1 MSRQHTYD
9 KATWS
14 GRTMPIWEKSFPVLG
29 KGMLLFNIKRDKPF
43 YIAVCNKEGD
53 GIAETTIMLAVGKNG
68 ASFCTQQGSIV
79 SSMNN
84 IGYEPSKIVTYW
96 YSYDSD
102 NMTVKYGK
110 GYCMEE
116 TTLLKY
122 TFTDESDRAKYFDPA
137 KRRVVKLFNSNP
149 LEPHRSSLRSTKI
162 ERSTLVDVE
171 KEIMFSPYPF
181 MCNRPPFVRDSSLSN
196 LFDIDLGKYT
206 YSSSL
211 PEACQDLYENVKGI
225 NMSLD
230 YGEKEY
236 KLTDAIRHSIEDEN
250 GLLHKTLEKKKD
262 EFGSDD
268 QIYLR
273 ITLGKN
279 FGNSPGT
286 PYVLEIW
293 PKKCGS
299 PIHNHGNS
307 CAVIRVLHGGLTISI
322 YNKNTTDKSAKPLK
336 EFDVVKD
343 DVTWIAPNWYQTHK
357 LWNKTDDFCATIQCY
372 QYGDKDDI
380 HWPFF
385 DYLDSK
391 SHTVDVFAPNSD
403 FPFTEMYNIV
413 MKEYEESMAGKK
425 TNM

>member
-1 MSRQHTYD
+1 MARQHTCD
-9 KATWS
+9 KATRYGS
-14 GRTMPIWEKSFPVLG
+14 PVWEKTFPVLG
-29 KGMLLFNIKRDKPF
+29 KGTLLFNIKRDKPF

-53 GIAETTIMLAVGKNG
+53 ENAETTILLEVDEHG
-68 ASFCTQQGSIV
+68 ASFCTQQRPLV
-79 SSMNN
+79 SSTNHT
-84 IGYEPSKIVTYW
+84 GYEPLKIVTYW

-122 TFTDESDRAKYFDPA
+122 TFTDKSDRVKYFDPA

-149 LEPHRSSLRSTKI
+149 LVSHRSSWRSKMNKLLKGST
-162 ERSTLVDVE
+162 EPSDTLVDVE
-171 KEIMFSPYPF
+171 KKIMFSPYPL

-196 LFDIDLGKYT
+196 MMDIDLGEIT

-211 PEACQDLYENVKGI
+211 PEACQDLYDNVKGDD
-225 NMSLD
+225 MSLD

-236 KLTDAIRHSIEDEN
+236 TLTDAIRHSIEDEN
-250 GLLHKTLEKKKD
+250 GLLHKTLEKKKN
-262 EFGSDD
+262 EFGSHD

-279 FGNSPGT
+279 FGNSPGI

-299 PIHNHGNS
+299 PIHGHGNS

-322 YNKNTTDKSAKPLK
+322 YNKNTTDEMAKPLK
-336 EFDVVKD
+336 EFDVKKD

-357 LWNKTDDFCATIQCY
+357 LWNKQMTSVRLFSVISMEIKTTYIGHSSTTSIQNPIQLMYLCQIQISISKKCTI
-372 QYGDKDDI
+372 K
-380 HWPFF
+380 
-385 DYLDSK
+385 
-391 SHTVDVFAPNSD
+391 
-403 FPFTEMYNIV
+403 
-413 MKEYEESMAGKK
+413 
-425 TNM
+425 